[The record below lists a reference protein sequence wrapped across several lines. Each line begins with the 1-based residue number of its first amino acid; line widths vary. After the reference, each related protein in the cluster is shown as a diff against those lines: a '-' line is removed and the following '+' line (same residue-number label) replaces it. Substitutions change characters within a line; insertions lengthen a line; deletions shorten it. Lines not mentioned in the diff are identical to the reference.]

1 MEESVLLSENIAR
14 VDLDAL
20 AWPKRAL
27 VRLVQFLIG
36 LWDQINRDKVI
47 IRASGLAYS
56 SLLATV
62 PLIAVVFALLSAF
75 GALDDLKLQV
85 QEFLF
90 SNFLPTRQDEIVELL
105 DQFTSNAA
113 RLGFVGFAAFTLA
126 AILLLD
132 NVESNFNDIFHV
144 ASRRRLMSKITAYT
158 SVLVLGTLLIGTSIS
173 ISARVNAWLHVG
185 VPLDLSFVSRQLS
198 WLFPLA
204 LAFLAFMVAYTV
216 VPYTRVRFKSAVI
229 GAATS
234 AVLFELAKG
243 VFANSVGQSVR
254 YSVILG
260 PLAVIPIFL
269 IWLYVTWIIALLG
282 LEVAFTHQYF
292 LTLLRSRM
300 IRGGPEGD
308 RVATGLRLFTVVA
321 QRFESGEDPPTCNQ
335 LSRRLLVPVG
345 SVEARVQ
352 RLVDV
357 GLLRRVAMGSDT
369 EGIVPS
375 RSPDTVM
382 VSDVIEAF
390 QPQIIDPGP
399 NRQVE
404 EIVNEIMSE
413 FLEAGHSRVD
423 DISFRD
429 IVERAAKAQGD

>member
-1 MEESVLLSENIAR
+1 MLLLEYVAR

-20 AWPKRAL
+20 AWPQKAV

-56 SLLATV
+56 SLLAAV

-75 GALDDLKLQV
+75 GALDDLKVEV

-90 SNFLPTRQDEIVELL
+90 SNLLPTRQDEIVVLL

-113 RLGFVGFAAFTLA
+113 KLGFFGFAFFTLG

-158 SVLVLGTLLIGTSIS
+158 SVLVLGTLLIGASLS

-185 VPLDLSFVSRQLS
+185 VPLDLSFISRQLS
-198 WLFPLA
+198 WLFPLV

-216 VPYTRVRFKSAVI
+216 VPYTRVRIKSAVI

-254 YSVILG
+254 YSSIYG
-260 PLAVIPIFL
+260 SLAVIPIFL

-282 LEVAFTHQYF
+282 SGSGLHPPVLPDPASVTNDPRR
-292 LTLLRSRM
+292 TGGRSGR
-300 IRGGPEGD
+300 D
-308 RVATGLRLFTVVA
+308 RPKALHAGFATV
-321 QRFESGEDPPTCNQ
+321 
-335 LSRRLLVPVG
+335 
-345 SVEARVQ
+345 
-352 RLVDV
+352 
-357 GLLRRVAMGSDT
+357 
-369 EGIVPS
+369 
-375 RSPDTVM
+375 
-382 VSDVIEAF
+382 
-390 QPQIIDPGP
+390 
-399 NRQVE
+399 
-404 EIVNEIMSE
+404 
-413 FLEAGHSRVD
+413 
-423 DISFRD
+423 
-429 IVERAAKAQGD
+429 